1 MFLGSSRRVRE
12 PNLVDRIALAVTAP
26 VQRAVVATIDGT
38 VNAWR
43 QYVSLRSVRRE
54 NAVLQEENTKL
65 RADVVGLAET
75 RAENDR
81 LRRLV
86 HYDEA
91 NPGPKVIARVLGI
104 NPDPNRLTLRID
116 RGEGD
121 GVRRGQAV
129 VTADGV
135 VGQVLR
141 STASA
146 ADVLVVFDPNCRL
159 GGRIQRTRSRV
170 GIAGAGDDQALKLE
184 YLLRTEDL
192 EEGDLVVTS
201 GTDGVYPPGLVVG
214 RVTGVQR
221 QTSGMFLNAGIL
233 PAVNFGKVEEVVVL
247 APQPSA
253 AFPARIDVT
262 VAIVAFLSL
271 RAGLLEGAA
280 ASYAVGYLLDLMTG
294 RPTGLYTLLAVV
306 TFLLGRVAASVV
318 DVRSGKSFALFA
330 MAADATHGLLAWGI
344 GSVSSKQVSL
354 SGLSGLPLEVLLT
367 GLGALL
373 LYPLLKRFGLGAE
386 KRDPGLL
393 AP

>member
-1 MFLGSSRRVRE
+1 VCIILAHALGMFLGSNRRVRE
-12 PNLVDRIALAVTAP
+12 PNLVDRVALAVTAP
-26 VQRAVVATIDGT
+26 VQRGLVAIIDGT
-38 VNAWR
+38 ANAWS

-54 NAVLQEENTKL
+54 NVQLQDENTKL
-65 RADVVGLAET
+65 RADVVGLAEAK
-75 RAENDR
+75 AENER

-86 HYDEA
+86 HYDEVS
-91 NPGPKVIARVLGI
+91 PGPKVVARVLGI

-121 GVRRGQAV
+121 GVKRGQAV

-159 GGRIQRTRSRV
+159 GGRVQRTRSRV
-170 GIAGAGDDQALKLE
+170 GIAGGGDDQALKLE

-253 AFPARIDVT
+253 AFPTRTD
-262 VAIVAFLSL
+262 SQ
-271 RAGLLEGAA
+271 
-280 ASYAVGYLLDLMTG
+280 G
-294 RPTGLYTLLAVV
+294 R
-306 TFLLGRVAASVV
+306 R
-318 DVRSGKSFALFA
+318 
-330 MAADATHGLLAWGI
+330 
-344 GSVSSKQVSL
+344 
-354 SGLSGLPLEVLLT
+354 
-367 GLGALL
+367 
-373 LYPLLKRFGLGAE
+373 
-386 KRDPGLL
+386 
-393 AP
+393 

>member
-1 MFLGSSRRVRE
+1 VCIILAHALGMFLGSNRRVRE
-12 PNLVDRIALAVTAP
+12 PNLVDRVALAVTAP
-26 VQRAVVATIDGT
+26 VQRGLVAIIDGT
-38 VNAWR
+38 ANAWS

-54 NAVLQEENTKL
+54 NVQLQDENTKL
-65 RADVVGLAET
+65 RADVVGLAEAK
-75 RAENDR
+75 AENER

-86 HYDEA
+86 HYDEVS
-91 NPGPKVIARVLGI
+91 PGPKVVARVLGI

-121 GVRRGQAV
+121 GVKRGQAV

-159 GGRIQRTRSRV
+159 GGRVQRTRSRV
-170 GIAGAGDDQALKLE
+170 GIAGGGDDQALKLE

-233 PAVNFGKVEEVVVL
+233 PAVNFAKVEEVVVL
-247 APQPSA
+247 APQPAGA
-253 AFPARIDVT
+253 AFQTRTD
-262 VAIVAFLSL
+262 
-271 RAGLLEGAA
+271 GQ
-280 ASYAVGYLLDLMTG
+280 G
-294 RPTGLYTLLAVV
+294 R
-306 TFLLGRVAASVV
+306 R
-318 DVRSGKSFALFA
+318 
-330 MAADATHGLLAWGI
+330 
-344 GSVSSKQVSL
+344 
-354 SGLSGLPLEVLLT
+354 
-367 GLGALL
+367 
-373 LYPLLKRFGLGAE
+373 
-386 KRDPGLL
+386 
-393 AP
+393 

>member
-1 MFLGSSRRVRE
+1 MLSFLRRHREPLLVCLILAHALGMFLGSSQRVRE
-12 PNLVDRIALAVTAP
+12 PNLVDRIALAMAAP
-26 VQRAVVATIDGT
+26 VQRAAVATIDG
-38 VNAWR
+38 VGSAWS
-43 QYVSLRSVRRE
+43 QYISLRSVRRE
-54 NAVLQEENTKL
+54 NTHLLDENTKL
-65 RADVVGLAET
+65 RSEVVGLAEA

-86 HYDEA
+86 HYDEVS
-91 NPGPKVIARVLGI
+91 PGPKVVARVLGI

-129 VTADGV
+129 VTTDGV

-141 STASA
+141 ATASA

-170 GIAGAGDDQALKLE
+170 GISGAGEDQPLKLE

-214 RVTGVQR
+214 RVTSVQR

-253 AFPARIDVT
+253 AAFPTRTD
-262 VAIVAFLSL
+262 
-271 RAGLLEGAA
+271 GQ
-280 ASYAVGYLLDLMTG
+280 G
-294 RPTGLYTLLAVV
+294 R
-306 TFLLGRVAASVV
+306 R
-318 DVRSGKSFALFA
+318 
-330 MAADATHGLLAWGI
+330 
-344 GSVSSKQVSL
+344 
-354 SGLSGLPLEVLLT
+354 
-367 GLGALL
+367 
-373 LYPLLKRFGLGAE
+373 
-386 KRDPGLL
+386 
-393 AP
+393 

>member
-1 MFLGSSRRVRE
+1 
-12 PNLVDRIALAVTAP
+12 
-26 VQRAVVATIDGT
+26 
-38 VNAWR
+38 
-43 QYVSLRSVRRE
+43 
-54 NAVLQEENTKL
+54 
-65 RADVVGLAET
+65 
-75 RAENDR
+75 
-81 LRRLV
+81 
-86 HYDEA
+86 EA

-184 YLLRTEDL
+184 YLLRTENL

-247 APQPSA
+247 APQPTAS
-253 AFPARIDVT
+253 FPTRT
-262 VAIVAFLSL
+262 ES
-271 RAGLLEGAA
+271 EG
-280 ASYAVGYLLDLMTG
+280 
-294 RPTGLYTLLAVV
+294 R
-306 TFLLGRVAASVV
+306 R
-318 DVRSGKSFALFA
+318 
-330 MAADATHGLLAWGI
+330 
-344 GSVSSKQVSL
+344 
-354 SGLSGLPLEVLLT
+354 
-367 GLGALL
+367 
-373 LYPLLKRFGLGAE
+373 
-386 KRDPGLL
+386 
-393 AP
+393 

>member
-1 MFLGSSRRVRE
+1 VLSFLRRHREPLLVSLILAHALGMFLGSSRRGRE

-26 VQRAVVATIDGT
+26 VQRALVATIDGMGS
-38 VNAWR
+38 AWS

-54 NAVLQEENTKL
+54 NEQLRAENGKL
-65 RADVVGLAET
+65 RTDVVGLAEA
-75 RAENDR
+75 RAENER

-86 HYDEA
+86 HYDETS
-91 NPGPKVIARVLGI
+91 PGPKVLARVLGV

-141 STASA
+141 ATTSA

-159 GGRIQRTRSRV
+159 GGRIQRTRARV
-170 GIAGAGDDQALKLE
+170 GVSGGGDDQPLKLE

-192 EEGDLVVTS
+192 EEGDLVITS

-253 AFPARIDVT
+253 APFPVRT
-262 VAIVAFLSL
+262 
-271 RAGLLEGAA
+271 EG
-280 ASYAVGYLLDLMTG
+280 
-294 RPTGLYTLLAVV
+294 R
-306 TFLLGRVAASVV
+306 R
-318 DVRSGKSFALFA
+318 
-330 MAADATHGLLAWGI
+330 
-344 GSVSSKQVSL
+344 
-354 SGLSGLPLEVLLT
+354 
-367 GLGALL
+367 
-373 LYPLLKRFGLGAE
+373 
-386 KRDPGLL
+386 
-393 AP
+393 

>member
-1 MFLGSSRRVRE
+1 MLSFLKRHREPLLVCLILAHALGMFLGSSRKVRE

-26 VQRAVVATIDGT
+26 VQRAAVATIDGT
-38 VNAWR
+38 ANAWR
-43 QYVSLRSVRRE
+43 QYVSLRSVRRDNVVLQDE
-54 NAVLQEENTKL
+54 NAKL

-86 HYDEA
+86 HYDEV

-141 STASA
+141 ATASA
-146 ADVLVVFDPNCRL
+146 SDVLVVFDPNCRL
-159 GGRIQRTRSRV
+159 GGRIQRTRARV
-170 GIAGAGDDQALKLE
+170 GIAGAGDEQALKLE

-253 AFPARIDVT
+253 SFPTRT
-262 VAIVAFLSL
+262 ES
-271 RAGLLEGAA
+271 
-280 ASYAVGYLLDLMTG
+280 
-294 RPTGLYTLLAVV
+294 
-306 TFLLGRVAASVV
+306 LGR
-318 DVRSGKSFALFA
+318 R
-330 MAADATHGLLAWGI
+330 
-344 GSVSSKQVSL
+344 
-354 SGLSGLPLEVLLT
+354 
-367 GLGALL
+367 
-373 LYPLLKRFGLGAE
+373 
-386 KRDPGLL
+386 
-393 AP
+393 

>member
-1 MFLGSSRRVRE
+1 RVRE

-26 VQRAVVATIDGT
+26 VQRGAVATVDGIG
-38 VNAWR
+38 NAWQ

-54 NAVLQEENTKL
+54 NAGLLQENTKF
-65 RADVVGLAET
+65 RADVVGLAEA
-75 RAENDR
+75 RAENER

-86 HYDEA
+86 HYDEVS
-91 NPGPKVIARVLGI
+91 PGPKVIARVLGI

-141 STASA
+141 ATASA
-146 ADVLVVFDPNCRL
+146 ADVLVVFDPNSRL
-159 GGRIQRTRSRV
+159 GGRVQRTRSRV
-170 GIAGAGDDQALKLE
+170 GVSGAGDEQALKLE

-233 PAVNFGKVEEVVVL
+233 PAVNFGKVEEVLVL
-247 APQPSA
+247 APQPVAS
-253 AFPARIDVT
+253 FPTRMD
-262 VAIVAFLSL
+262 
-271 RAGLLEGAA
+271 GQ
-280 ASYAVGYLLDLMTG
+280 G
-294 RPTGLYTLLAVV
+294 R
-306 TFLLGRVAASVV
+306 R
-318 DVRSGKSFALFA
+318 
-330 MAADATHGLLAWGI
+330 
-344 GSVSSKQVSL
+344 
-354 SGLSGLPLEVLLT
+354 
-367 GLGALL
+367 
-373 LYPLLKRFGLGAE
+373 
-386 KRDPGLL
+386 
-393 AP
+393 